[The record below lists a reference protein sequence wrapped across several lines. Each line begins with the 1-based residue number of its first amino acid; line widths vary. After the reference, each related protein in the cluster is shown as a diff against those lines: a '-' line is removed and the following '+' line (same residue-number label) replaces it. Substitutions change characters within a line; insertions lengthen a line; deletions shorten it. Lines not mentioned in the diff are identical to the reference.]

1 MTRSAQRLPRR
12 HAVLPA
18 AAIAVALSFGLSA
31 CTSAEQTADA
41 MHSSVVQ
48 IAERA
53 VAGDFVGA
61 LAELELLERDVTV
74 ALDSGRIDAD
84 REQVIRAAIDLVR
97 ADLEAALAAATTP
110 TPAPADDDGNE
121 DDGENGGNGNG
132 NGGNSGND
140 GNSGNSGNGNTGGGG
155 SGETTEPPTTA
166 PPTEPPVTEPPTTE
180 VPTETP
186 GTNSSD
192 VGEG

>member
-18 AAIAVALSFGLSA
+18 VAIAVALTFGVSA
-31 CTSAEQTADA
+31 CASAEQTADA

-61 LAELELLERDVTV
+61 LAELELLDRDVTV
-74 ALDSGRIDAD
+74 ALDAGSIDAD

-97 ADLEAALAAATTP
+97 ADLEAALAAATP
-110 TPAPADDDGNE
+110 SPAPAPDDDDEGDDGDGNGNGNE
-121 DDGENGGNGNG
+121 NGGNSGNGNGNG
-132 NGGNSGND
+132 NGG
-140 GNSGNSGNGNTGGGG
+140 G
-155 SGETTEPPTTA
+155 SGSGDSTEPPATA
-166 PPTEPPVTEPPTTE
+166 PPATEPPVTEPPVTEPPTTE
-180 VPTETP
+180 PPATDPPDDE
-186 GTNSSD
+186 
-192 VGEG
+192 GEG